1 MPKPEHV
8 AALAQLVTHALVA
21 SPTAPKA
28 AEVLYAAI
36 ATNPSVQEA
45 VLAALVEGGLLVEE
59 FGLFGLGNP
68 TMEGAQRIRLGSPDS
83 LERALHYQRVLP
95 RPTTVEV
102 RLVEPKWR
110 EVGT

>member
-21 SPTAPKA
+21 SPQIREHLTTIIA
-28 AEVLYAAI
+28 A
-36 ATNPSVQEA
+36 
-45 VLAALVEGGLLVEE
+45 
-59 FGLFGLGNP
+59 
-68 TMEGAQRIRLGSPDS
+68 
-83 LERALHYQRVLP
+83 
-95 RPTTVEV
+95 